1 MKKLLAVLAALGI
14 SGTAIMSV
22 VACGMNNPYAS
33 NPFNPKPN
41 DPGTSNPTNPDSGK
55 SDGNDGWTNG
65 DNNSDSNR
73 EEPPPPPSDPTTPTN
88 PDPTTPEIKNLYAN
102 NDNIKAVFAQATRRT
117 IYQDQYGFDQ
127 QYLDQ
132 QLFGS
137 KAGLTPE
144 QGSLSS
150 NSSQSDFINY
160 YLNQITGDVNVNGDK
175 GLATALP
182 FFDFLPQ
189 PVQTI
194 LTTVINLLGKI
205 DFATPT
211 TLLTTLS

>member
-22 VACGMNNPYAS
+22 VACGINPYT
-33 NPFNPKPN
+33 NPFDPKPN
-41 DPGTSNPTNPDSGK
+41 DPGTSNPTNPDNDK
-55 SDGNDGWTNG
+55 NDGNDGWKNG

-73 EEPPPPPSDPTTPTN
+73 EEPTYPPDPTTPTD
-88 PDPTTPEIKNLYAN
+88 PDPTPEIKNLYAN

-132 QLFGS
+132 QLFSGRG
-137 KAGLTPE
+137 GLTPE

-175 GLATALP
+175 GLTSALP
-182 FFDFLPQ
+182 FFDFYILPS
-189 PVQTI
+189 TI
-194 LTTVINLLGKI
+194 L
-205 DFATPT
+205 
-211 TLLTTLS
+211 